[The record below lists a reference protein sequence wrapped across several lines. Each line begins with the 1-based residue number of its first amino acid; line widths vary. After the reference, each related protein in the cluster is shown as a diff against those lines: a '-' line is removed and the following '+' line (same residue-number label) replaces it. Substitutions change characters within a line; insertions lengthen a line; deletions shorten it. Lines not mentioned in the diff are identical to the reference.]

1 MKTFREKYNE
11 IETELS
17 NTYSELI
24 KNKVGEFI
32 FLSDED
38 VENGDYEEYFEV
50 RNDIT
55 GNTYDV
61 HIIQVDEHGVKV
73 VESEDDTKIYYI
85 KFSDLADVQ
94 DRINLIENMQQYG
107 L

>member
-1 MKTFREKYNE
+1 MKTFREKYNNL
-11 IETELS
+11 ETELS
-17 NTYSELI
+17 NTYSELLQE
-24 KNKVGEFI
+24 KKEFI

-38 VENGDYEEYFEV
+38 IENGDYEEYFEV

-55 GNTYDV
+55 GNTFDV
-61 HIIQVDEHGVKV
+61 HIIQVDEYGVKV
-73 VESEDDTKIYYI
+73 VESEDDTKVYYV

-107 L
+107 I